1 MMFLDKLIL
10 DKISVIESFTLL
22 QQKNKNKLRGMFWA
36 LI

>member
-10 DKISVIESFTLL
+10 HKMSVIESFTLL
-22 QQKNKNKLRGMFWA
+22 QQKNKNKLRGIFWG